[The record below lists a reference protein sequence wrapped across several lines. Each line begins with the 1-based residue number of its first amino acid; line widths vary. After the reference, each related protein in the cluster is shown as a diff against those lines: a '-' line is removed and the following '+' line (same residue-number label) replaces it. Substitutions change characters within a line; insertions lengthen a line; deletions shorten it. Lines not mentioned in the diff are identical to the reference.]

1 MVLVAPALLLAVTA
15 VFQAMVYFH
24 ALQVARMAADDGLQ
38 ATQGRNGSENA
49 GQRRATDLLDQFG
62 RPLTSQRVEVSRDA
76 TTASVH
82 VTGHVAMLLPGFR
95 LPVEATATGPV
106 SVFKP

>member
-38 ATQGRNGSENA
+38 AAQGRNGSVNA
-49 GQRRATDLLDQFG
+49 GQRRAADLLDQFG
-62 RPLTSQRVEVSRDA
+62 SPLTSEHVTVSRDA
-76 TTASVH
+76 STASVH

-95 LPVEATATGPV
+95 MPVEATATGPV
-106 SVFKP
+106 AVFKP